1 MAIITVLQLRPRE
14 SLRMWVNLEFLN
26 GIKGCLEVC
35 VEDGFELLLWNL
47 ESALRTSPRAESE
60 ALMAEAGKW
69 KGQGVRTKGG
79 IEKMIRSKDLTFCE
93 CISDDPGHLN
103 TLAPR

>member
-1 MAIITVLQLRPRE
+1 
-14 SLRMWVNLEFLN
+14 MWVNLEFLN

-69 KGQGVRTKGG
+69 KGQGVRTKGRDREDDK
-79 IEKMIRSKDLTFCE
+79 IEGSYLLRVHLRRPRTFEHARS
-93 CISDDPGHLN
+93 PLN
-103 TLAPR
+103 RQYSAFPS